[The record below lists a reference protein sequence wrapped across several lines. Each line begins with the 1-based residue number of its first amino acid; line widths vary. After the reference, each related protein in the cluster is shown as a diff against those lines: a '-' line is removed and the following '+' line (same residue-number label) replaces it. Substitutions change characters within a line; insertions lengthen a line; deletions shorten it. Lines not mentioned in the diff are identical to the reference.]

1 MNKDYKLLAE
11 AYSLVQEGATT
22 EIIKKG
28 INMILDI
35 VEKRFPEL
43 YQKLIAVNSPEELKA
58 LLTAGE
64 PQHESLN
71 EGVIDIIKNA
81 LQKLNAAKT
90 TPAAVTALSS
100 LLFIDFTAAAGVSDA
115 TTTTGQAAVI
125 GAGMAAGAIGALYG
139 LIKARSGW
147 SKPIGGPRSGSEIMA
162 DIEQRRSRR

>member
-11 AYSLVQEGATT
+11 AYSLVQESATT

-28 INMILDI
+28 INMMLDI

-43 YQKLIAVNSPEELKA
+43 YQKIVAVNSPEELKA

-71 EGVIDIIKNA
+71 EGVIDVIKNA
-81 LQKLNAAKT
+81 LQKLYAART

-100 LLFIDFTAAAGVSDA
+100 LLFIDFTAAAGMTDS
-115 TTTTGQAAVI
+115 TTTAGQAAVI
-125 GAGMAAGAIGALYG
+125 GTGVVASAVGALYG
-139 LIKARSGW
+139 IIKARSGW
-147 SKPIGGPRSGSEIMA
+147 SKPIDGQRSGSDIMA
-162 DIEQRRSRR
+162 SIEQKRKNR